1 MPGASTVWSGNRGI
15 CMGVAASVRRSGNQQ
30 SRRRSGGSRLSGGW
44 RARAPPVGQWAQER
58 AAPASPSVR
67 KLEPQ
72 PQPDTAFGLLTV
84 KPAPMRV
91 ST

>member
-15 CMGVAASVRRSGNQQ
+15 CIGVAASVRRSGNQQ
-30 SRRRSGGSRLSGGW
+30 SRRGPAARVRWLAGAVTRRS
-44 RARAPPVGQWAQER
+44 GQWAQER
-58 AAPASPSVR
+58 AEPASPSVR

-72 PQPDTAFGLLTV
+72 PQPETAFGLLTV

>member
-15 CMGVAASVRRSGNQQ
+15 CMGVRPAYADPGIEEPPGIPAAS
-30 SRRRSGGSRLSGGW
+30 SGGSW
-44 RARAPPVGQWAQER
+44 RARVARRAGQWEQER
-58 AAPASPSVR
+58 AVPASSAVR

-72 PQPDTAFGLLTV
+72 PQPETAFGLLTV